1 MVFTVELSQ
10 IVQSTPKRDNI
21 LTREL
26 NPDPG
31 MTYWAIT
38 SHPFI
43 YDLMDRTR
51 NSNLTVKW
59 QTAAVSAPHPQTT
72 TELLLSH
79 LAMIFDHSNK
89 TKIFLMELNLNFPDR
104 YVVQI

>member
-1 MVFTVELSQ
+1 MFFTVELSQ
-10 IVQSTPKRDNI
+10 IVQSTPKGDNI

-43 YDLMDRTR
+43 YDLMARTR
-51 NSNLTVKW
+51 NRNITVKW
-59 QTAAVSAPHPQTT
+59 QTAAVTAPHPQTT

-79 LAMIFDHSNK
+79 LAVIKDHSNK

-104 YVVQI
+104 YVVKI